1 MPARDFYHPHV
12 VAALRADGWT
22 VTHDPLSLRIGGKDL
37 FVDLGAERFV
47 GAERGSERIA
57 VEVKSFTSASEVR
70 ELELALG
77 QFVLYSDALAR
88 VEPERVLFL
97 AVREQ
102 VFFDIFEEPI
112 GTMLIDNGRVR
123 LIVIDVA
130 RQEIVRWVR

>member
-1 MPARDFYHPHV
+1 
-12 VAALRADGWT
+12 
-22 VTHDPLSLRIGGKDL
+22 
-37 FVDLGAERFV
+37 
-47 GAERGSERIA
+47 
-57 VEVKSFTSASEVR
+57 
-70 ELELALG
+70 
-77 QFVLYSDALAR
+77 
-88 VEPERVLFL
+88 VLFL